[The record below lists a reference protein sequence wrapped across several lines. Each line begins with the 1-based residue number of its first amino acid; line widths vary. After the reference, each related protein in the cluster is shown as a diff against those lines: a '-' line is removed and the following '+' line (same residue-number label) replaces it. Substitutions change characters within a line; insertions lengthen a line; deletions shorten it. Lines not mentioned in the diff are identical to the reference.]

1 MEGMNRVVGS
11 MLYMAPEILIN
22 ESPYDEK
29 CDLWSIGIVLY
40 IMLTGCIPYTERERE
55 VLKTFIIAGKYD
67 K

>member
-40 IMLTGCIPYTERERE
+40 IMLTGCIPYTEREGE